1 MSAILRTLT
10 SASKES
16 SESPRQ
22 TSTASRD
29 LEAGPSH
36 LELLINRMEDGFSKI
51 YMQLEATIHLAR
63 STFLINM
70 NFPEGFKKR
79 TSEFHL
85 HSNFLIYQFQNAK
98 WRIFSQIS

>member
-22 TSTASRD
+22 TSRD
-29 LEAGPSH
+29 LETGPSH

-63 STFLINM
+63 STFSINM
-70 NFPEGFKKR
+70 NF
-79 TSEFHL
+79 L
-85 HSNFLIYQFQNAK
+85 
-98 WRIFSQIS
+98 